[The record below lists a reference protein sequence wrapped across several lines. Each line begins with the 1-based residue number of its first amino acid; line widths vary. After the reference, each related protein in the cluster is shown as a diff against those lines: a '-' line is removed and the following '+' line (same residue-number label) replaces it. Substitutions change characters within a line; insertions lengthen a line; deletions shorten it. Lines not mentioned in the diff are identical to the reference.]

1 MTTEARSQSQ
11 NIHNHYPPW
20 LRANITPFQVG
31 LDALSFS
38 STSPIFSPPS
48 APESFP
54 PRLEAPQTMGAYLLK
69 GAPKRRPTNRFP
81 WTLRVEYIHEP
92 EGHRLILFTHRSQ
105 LCVPLVFLKLIPGPG
120 RLLSPQDVLHLL
132 APLSAYFRLNLGHLK
147 VSQVELA
154 ADFDV
159 DFRTFERLGAVM
171 WIPRVPW
178 PRRVGDSPPSF
189 YWGSRRSSCQTKL
202 YLKGEAGRS
211 SGRLEHTFRRNAL
224 RRMGIHRPTDLLA
237 VDWARAAS
245 RRGRFV
251 ELEIAR
257 PTRRP
262 QSLVI
267 HLRAFMLSLGLKPVI
282 RPNAPR
288 YQRWMKSRLVPL
300 PVQENLE
307 AALSKPSPHGSAQV
321 PGGPLRKS
329 LLYDLEKVYGRG
341 LRK

>member
-1 MTTEARSQSQ
+1 MRTEVRDQNQ
-11 NIHNHYPPW
+11 NIHDSYPPW
-20 LRANITPFQVG
+20 LRANINPFQVG
-31 LDALSFS
+31 LDTLSFS
-38 STSPIFSPPS
+38 SSSPIFFPAS

-54 PRLEAPQTMGAYLLK
+54 QRLEAPQTMGAYLLK

-92 EGHRLILFTHRSQ
+92 EGHRLILFTHRSR

-132 APLSAYFRLNLGHLK
+132 APLSAYFHLYPGYLK
-147 VSQVELA
+147 ISRVELA
-154 ADFDV
+154 ADFNIDQ
-159 DFRTFERLGAVM
+159 RTLERLASVM
-171 WIPRVPW
+171 WVPRTGW
-178 PRRVGDSPPSF
+178 PRRVGDNPSSF
-189 YWGSRRSSCQTKL
+189 YWGSRRSSVQTKL
-202 YLKGEAGRS
+202 YMKGEAGRS
-211 SGRLEHTFRRNAL
+211 FGRLEHTFRRNAL
-224 RRMGIHRPTDLLA
+224 RRMGLHHPTGLPTF
-237 VDWARAAS
+237 DWARAAS

-251 ELEIAR
+251 ELDTAR

-282 RPNAPR
+282 RPNVLR

-307 AALSKPSPHGSAQV
+307 AALAKLSSQNSAQA
-321 PGGPLRKS
+321 PGGS
-329 LLYDLEKVYGRG
+329 HQENLYSGASEKYMVED
-341 LRK
+341 